1 MKNILTAPAVACCL
15 SATINIANAQSIA
28 VDDLKVLLG
37 EIESVSADVVQL
49 IVESDGGILEE
60 SNIQMYLKKPN
71 GFYWETLSPFPELI
85 VTNGTLLWNYQPD
98 LDQVVIEEWDSSRSE
113 LAAQLL
119 SGRTENLAT
128 EYSIEAL
135 TDEDVGTAEFELTP
149 KASDSVYRTISIN
162 FQAGE
167 LDMIYLNSKNG
178 QQTVWQFENIE
189 HNQKLADGLFEFV
202 PPAGIDVI
210 ENRYVQ

>member
-1 MKNILTAPAVACCL
+1 MKNILSALAVACSL
-15 SATINIANAQSIA
+15 NASVNIASAQSIA
-28 VDDLKVLLG
+28 VDELEVLLG

-135 TDEDVGTAEFELTP
+135 TDEDVGAAEFELTP
-149 KASDSVYRTISIN
+149 KSSDSVYRSISIS

-189 HNQKLADGLFEFV
+189 HNQKLADDLFEFV
-202 PPAGIDVI
+202 PPDGIDVI
-210 ENRYVQ
+210 ENGYVQ